1 MNPRSPRHETILYL
15 LAFLLAFGLRFARLG
30 ELPLT
35 DSEARLALDALS
47 ISQGGSPALSSHVA
61 YTNLTAVLFFIFG
74 GFNFLARFWPAL
86 AGSALVFVPLVFRE
100 QVRPRPALIL
110 AFFFAIDPAFV
121 ALSRQAGGPILTVA
135 ASLLAAGFWLR
146 RQPRLAGIFL
156 ALALLSGPA
165 LWPGLLGLLLAWM
178 LSRFTYT
185 GKQVDTDTGTQVN
198 TYTGKQVD
206 TDTGTQVN
214 TYTGKQVDTD
224 TSTQVNTYTGK
235 QVDTDTSTQVN
246 TYTGKQV
253 DTYTGTHV
261 DTEHATSRSIPVG
274 RNTQLASPNPPPAAP
289 ITNYQLLITDHWS
302 LITAFLLTLLAA
314 STLLLLAP
322 QGLGAWLASLPEYI
336 TGWAAP
342 VAVPS
347 SRLLLALGV
356 YQLLGILFA
365 VIAILRG
372 WQNGGRRVI
381 RLSLWMLVALLLA
394 SFYPARQTADL
405 AWALIPLWTL
415 AALELARH
423 LEFAREFVCETAGVA
438 VFTILLLAFA
448 WMDLNAMY
456 FTPLPSSQG
465 NVRLYLLVG
474 SLFLLV
480 LSVVLVGFGWS
491 ARVARVGAAW
501 GAAILLGL
509 YTLGAAWGATG
520 LRIPSAVELWDS
532 SPRIAQADLLS
543 QTADQTSEW
552 ATGHADDLAV
562 AVYGVDSPALLWS
575 LRNHHPEV
583 ILAFDPASAPALIVT
598 PPLED
603 IGLAAAY
610 RGQDFT
616 WRQTPAW
623 DLFPSYFLRWLTLRE
638 LPTQGETLVL
648 WARSDLFID
657 SREP

>member
-15 LAFLLAFGLRFARLG
+15 LAFLLALGLRFARLG

-206 TDTGTQVN
+206 TDT
-214 TYTGKQVDTD
+214 
-224 TSTQVNTYTGK
+224 
-235 QVDTDTSTQVN
+235 STQVN

-336 TGWAAP
+336 TGWVAP

-365 VIAILRG
+365 LIAILRG
-372 WQNGGRRVI
+372 WRNAGRRVI

-438 VFTILLLAFA
+438 VFAMLLLAFA

-474 SLFLLV
+474 SLFLLI
-480 LSVVLVGFGWS
+480 LSIVLVGFGWS

-532 SPRIAQADLLS
+532 SPRIAQADLIS
-543 QTADQTSEW
+543 QTADEISEW

-583 ILAFDPASAPALIVT
+583 LLAFDPASAPALIVT

-616 WRQTPAW
+616 WRQAPAW

-638 LPTQGETLVL
+638 LPVQGETLVL
-648 WARSDLFID
+648 WARSDLFVD

>member
-74 GFNFLARFWPAL
+74 SFNFLARFWPAL

-121 ALSRQAGGPILTVA
+121 ALSRQAGGPILTVVT
-135 ASLLAAGFWLR
+135 SLLAAGFWFR

-185 GKQVDTDTGTQVN
+185 GKQVDTDTG
-198 TYTGKQVD
+198 
-206 TDTGTQVN
+206 
-214 TYTGKQVDTD
+214 
-224 TSTQVNTYTGK
+224 TQVNTYTGK

-322 QGLGAWLASLPEYI
+322 QGLGAWLASLPEYL

-372 WQNGGRRVI
+372 WRNGGRRVI

-423 LEFAREFVCETAGVA
+423 LEFAREFVCETAGVI

-474 SLFLLV
+474 SLFLLI

-532 SPRIAQADLLS
+532 SPRIAQADLIS
-543 QTADQTSEW
+543 QTADEISEW

-616 WRQTPAW
+616 WRQAPAW

-638 LPTQGETLVL
+638 LPVQGETLVL
-648 WARSDLFID
+648 WARSDLFVD

>member
-135 ASLLAAGFWLR
+135 ASLLAAGFWFR

-206 TDTGTQVN
+206 TDTG
-214 TYTGKQVDTD
+214 
-224 TSTQVNTYTGK
+224 TQVNTYTGK

-336 TGWAAP
+336 TGWVAP

-365 VIAILRG
+365 AIAILRG
-372 WQNGGRRVI
+372 WRNAGRRVI

>member
-15 LAFLLAFGLRFARLG
+15 LAFLLALGLRFARLG

-121 ALSRQAGGPILTVA
+121 ALSRQAGGPILTVVT
-135 ASLLAAGFWLR
+135 SLLAAGFWFR

-185 GKQVDTDTGTQVN
+185 GKQVDTD
-198 TYTGKQVD
+198 
-206 TDTGTQVN
+206 
-214 TYTGKQVDTD
+214 
-224 TSTQVNTYTGK
+224 
-235 QVDTDTSTQVN
+235 
-246 TYTGKQV
+246 
-253 DTYTGTHV
+253 TGTHV

-336 TGWAAP
+336 TGWVAP

-365 VIAILRG
+365 AIAILRG
-372 WQNGGRRVI
+372 WRNAGRRVI

-415 AALELARH
+415 AAFELARH

-583 ILAFDPASAPALIVT
+583 LLAFDPASAPALIVT

-616 WRQTPAW
+616 WRQAPAW

>member
-1 MNPRSPRHETILYL
+1 MNRRSPRHETILYL
-15 LAFLLAFGLRFARLG
+15 LAFLLALGLRFVRLG
-30 ELPLT
+30 SLPLT
-35 DSEARLALDALS
+35 DSEARLALDALQ
-47 ISQGGSPALSSHVA
+47 IAQGQSPALSSHVA
-61 YTNLTAVLFFIFG
+61 YTNLTAVLFFVFG

-100 QVRPRPALIL
+100 QIKPRPALLL
-110 AFFFAIDPAFV
+110 AFFFAMDPAFV
-121 ALSRQAGGPILTVA
+121 ALSRQAGGPILAVA
-135 ASLLAAGFWLR
+135 CSLLAAGFWFR
-146 RQPRLAGIFL
+146 RQPRAAGVFL

-178 LSRFTYT
+178 L
-185 GKQVDTDTGTQVN
+185 TQF
-198 TYTGKQVD
+198 
-206 TDTGTQVN
+206 
-214 TYTGKQVDTD
+214 
-224 TSTQVNTYTGK
+224 TSTRQK
-235 QVDTDTSTQVN
+235 AEEAE
-246 TYTGKQV
+246 QV
-253 DTYTGTHV
+253 DTYTGTQV
-261 DTEHATSRSIPVG
+261 DTEYVLRNTQHATLRSIPVG
-274 RNTQLASPNPPPAAP
+274 RNTQYVP
-289 ITNYQLLITDHWS
+289 LLTSSIV
-302 LITAFLLTLLAA
+302 TLLAT

-322 QGLGAWLASLPEYI
+322 QGLGAWLASLPEYL

-342 VAVPS
+342 IAVPS

-365 VIAILRG
+365 LIATLRG

-405 AWALIPLWTL
+405 AWTLIPLWTL

-423 LEFAREFVCETAGVA
+423 LEIVNEDRLETAGVA
-438 VFTILLLAFA
+438 VFVMLLLAFA

-474 SLFLLV
+474 SLFLLI

-491 ARVARVGAAW
+491 ARIARVGAAW
-501 GAAILLGL
+501 GAVILLGL

-532 SPRIAQADLLS
+532 SPHIAQADLLS
-543 QTADQTSEW
+543 QTVDEISEW

-616 WRQTPAW
+616 WRQAPAW
-623 DLFPSYFLRWLTLRE
+623 DLFPSNFLRWLTLRE
-638 LPTQGETLVL
+638 LPVQGETLVL

-657 SREP
+657 SQEP

>member
-206 TDTGTQVN
+206 TDTGT
-214 TYTGKQVDTD
+214 
-224 TSTQVNTYTGK
+224 
-235 QVDTDTSTQVN
+235 
-246 TYTGKQV
+246 
-253 DTYTGTHV
+253 HV

-372 WQNGGRRVI
+372 WRNGGRRVI

-423 LEFAREFVCETAGVA
+423 LEFAREFVCETAGVI
-438 VFTILLLAFA
+438 VFAILLLAFA

-474 SLFLLV
+474 SLFLLI

-491 ARVARVGAAW
+491 AHVARVGAAW

>member
-121 ALSRQAGGPILTVA
+121 ALSRQAGGPILTVVT
-135 ASLLAAGFWLR
+135 SLLAAGFWFR

-185 GKQVDTDTGTQVN
+185 GKQVDTDTG
-198 TYTGKQVD
+198 
-206 TDTGTQVN
+206 
-214 TYTGKQVDTD
+214 
-224 TSTQVNTYTGK
+224 TQVNTYTGK

-365 VIAILRG
+365 AIAILRG
-372 WQNGGRRVI
+372 WRNAGRRVI

-474 SLFLLV
+474 SLFLLI
-480 LSVVLVGFGWS
+480 LSIVLVGFGWS

-532 SPRIAQADLLS
+532 SPRIAQADLIS
-543 QTADQTSEW
+543 QTADEISEW

-575 LRNHHPEV
+575 LRNHHTEV
-583 ILAFDPASAPALIVT
+583 LLAFDPASAPALIVT

-616 WRQTPAW
+616 WRQAPAW

-638 LPTQGETLVL
+638 LPVQGETLVL

>member
-15 LAFLLAFGLRFARLG
+15 LAFLLALGLRFARLG

-74 GFNFLARFWPAL
+74 SFNFLARFWPAL

-121 ALSRQAGGPILTVA
+121 ALSRQAGGPILTVVT
-135 ASLLAAGFWLR
+135 SLLAAGFWFR

-206 TDTGTQVN
+206 TDTGTQVD
-214 TYTGKQVDTD
+214 TETSTQVDTE
-224 TSTQVNTYTGK
+224 TGTQVNTYTGK
-235 QVDTDTSTQVN
+235 QVDTD
-246 TYTGKQV
+246 
-253 DTYTGTHV
+253 TGTHV

-314 STLLLLAP
+314 STLLLLDP

-365 VIAILRG
+365 AIAILRG
-372 WQNGGRRVI
+372 WRNAGRRVI

-415 AALELARH
+415 AAFELARH

-438 VFTILLLAFA
+438 VFAMLLLAFA

-616 WRQTPAW
+616 WRQAPAW

>member
-135 ASLLAAGFWLR
+135 ASLLAAGFWFR

-224 TSTQVNTYTGK
+224 TGTQVNTYTGK

-336 TGWAAP
+336 TGWVAP

-365 VIAILRG
+365 AIAILRG
-372 WQNGGRRVI
+372 WRNAGRRVI

-616 WRQTPAW
+616 WRQAPAW

>member
-74 GFNFLARFWPAL
+74 SFNFLARFWPAL

-185 GKQVDTDTGTQVN
+185 GKQVDTDT
-198 TYTGKQVD
+198 
-206 TDTGTQVN
+206 
-214 TYTGKQVDTD
+214 
-224 TSTQVNTYTGK
+224 STQVNTYTGK
-235 QVDTDTSTQVN
+235 QVDTD
-246 TYTGKQV
+246 
-253 DTYTGTHV
+253 TGTHV

-365 VIAILRG
+365 AIAILRG
-372 WQNGGRRVI
+372 WRNAGRRVI

>member
-100 QVRPRPALIL
+100 QVRPRPALLL
-110 AFFFAIDPAFV
+110 AFFFAMDPAFV

-224 TSTQVNTYTGK
+224 TGTQVNTYTGK

-336 TGWAAP
+336 TGWVAP

-365 VIAILRG
+365 AIAILRG
-372 WQNGGRRVI
+372 WRNAGRRVI

-423 LEFAREFVCETAGVA
+423 LEFAREFVCETAGVI
-438 VFTILLLAFA
+438 VFAILLLAFA

-532 SPRIAQADLLS
+532 SPRIAQADLIS
-543 QTADQTSEW
+543 QTADEISEW

-616 WRQTPAW
+616 WRQAPAW

-648 WARSDLFID
+648 WARSDLFVD

>member
-1 MNPRSPRHETILYL
+1 MEILAHNSETRFPPKARKRVSERCAKIAHMNPRSPRHETILYL
-15 LAFLLAFGLRFARLG
+15 LAFLLALGLRFVRLG

-35 DSEARLALDALS
+35 DSEARLALDALQ
-47 ISQGGSPALSSHVA
+47 IAQGHSPALSSHVA
-61 YTNLTAVLFFIFG
+61 YTNLTAVLFFVFG
-74 GFNFLARFWPAL
+74 SFNFLARFWPAL

-135 ASLLAAGFWLR
+135 TSLLAAGFWFR

-178 LSRFTYT
+178 LSQFTSTRTKVDTHT
-185 GKQVDTDTGTQVN
+185 GKQVN
-198 TYTGKQVD
+198 
-206 TDTGTQVN
+206 
-214 TYTGKQVDTD
+214 TD
-224 TSTQVNTYTGK
+224 TSTQVNTFEEDLTPNLALSAVEGA
-235 QVDTDTSTQVN
+235 Q
-246 TYTGKQV
+246 
-253 DTYTGTHV
+253 
-261 DTEHATSRSIPVG
+261 P
-274 RNTQLASPNPPPAAP
+274 ASPISQPLSSNNSSSF
-289 ITNYQLLITDHWS
+289 IFHLS
-302 LITAFLLTLLAA
+302 SFLLTLLAA
-314 STLLLLAP
+314 STLFLLAP
-322 QGLGAWLASLPEYI
+322 QGLGAWLASLPEYL
-336 TGWAAP
+336 TGWGAP
-342 VAVPS
+342 IAVPS
-347 SRLLLALGV
+347 SRLFLALGV

-365 VIAILRG
+365 LLAILRG
-372 WQNGGRRVI
+372 WRNAGRRVI

-474 SLFLLV
+474 SLFLLI

-532 SPRIAQADLLS
+532 SPHIAQADLIS

-552 ATGHADDLAV
+552 AAGHADDLAV

-575 LRNHHPEV
+575 LRNHHPQV
-583 ILAFDPASAPALIVT
+583 LLAFDPASAPALIVT

-638 LPTQGETLVL
+638 LPVQGETLVL
-648 WARSDLFID
+648 WVRSDLFLD